1 MEKVV
6 LPGAAEAAPAQ
17 RPQLPRLGWRNLVR
31 RQELVVVA
39 LLLLG
44 SAFLSLQTESFL
56 TERNLLNI
64 TRNFS
69 WIAIATLGQCLI
81 IIIRGI
87 DLSAGAVM
95 ALAGLVSG
103 LCMQAGLPVPLAILA
118 GLVSGSAIGF
128 ANGMLVA
135 RVGLPPLL
143 VTLATMGIA
152 RGLTLGLT
160 EGTPVRELPPAF
172 RSLGQAEVSLGLVS
186 LPLSF
191 ICMVL
196 MGLLVWLLLQRTV
209 LGRYIYTLGNNER
222 ALLVVGVPTHRLK
235 VLVYTLGGMLTAL
248 GGMLMTAQVGVAAP
262 TAAIG
267 YELDIIAAAVIGGAS
282 FFGGEGGAG
291 GAILGAALMQ
301 VLRTGLVLLGVPV
314 QWQAVALGAM
324 ILLVTLLDAWRR
336 RRVGR

>member
-6 LPGAAEAAPAQ
+6 LPGAADLAPD
-17 RPQLPRLGWRNLVR
+17 RLPRVPQAGWRALVR
-31 RQELVVVA
+31 RQELVVAA

-44 SAFLSLQTESFL
+44 SLVLSLQTDTFL

-64 TRNFS
+64 TRNCS
-69 WIAIATLGQCLI
+69 WIAIATLGQCLV

-95 ALAGLVSG
+95 ALAGLVSA

-118 GLVSGSAIGF
+118 GLLSGSAIGF
-128 ANGMLVA
+128 ANGMLVG
-135 RVGLPPLL
+135 RVGLPPLI
-143 VTLATMGIA
+143 VTLATMSVA

-160 EGTPVRELPPAF
+160 DGEPVRELPSAF
-172 RSLGQAEVSLGLVS
+172 RALGQAEVTLGVLRVP
-186 LPLSF
+186 LPF
-191 ICMVL
+191 ICML
-196 MGLLVWLLLQRTV
+196 AIGLLVWLLLRHTV

-222 ALLVVGVPTHRLK
+222 ALLVVGVPTDRLK
-235 VLVYTLGGMLTAL
+235 VLVYTLCGVLTAL
-248 GGMLMTAQVGVAAP
+248 GGMLMTARVGVAAP

-291 GAILGAALMQ
+291 GALLGAALMQ
-301 VLRTGLVLLGVPV
+301 VLRTGLVLLGVPS

-324 ILLVTLLDAWRR
+324 ILLVTLLDYWRR